1 MAILGPNASGKST
14 LLQLI
19 AGSLAPLSGR
29 VLLDGIEIGSLDAR
43 TRAQRIAVVQQH
55 APLVFPAIAGEF
67 VLQGRHPYGRALHL
81 ANEEDVTL
89 AQNALV
95 GIQISW
101 GRDGL
106 ISRVPMIRLFAI
118 RAEEAA
124 AYHRLCA
131 YKIPRSLDSVGNVA
145 TEDQPKIDI
154 DRLGAA
160 ENERCLGR

>member
-1 MAILGPNASGKST
+1 
-14 LLQLI
+14 
-19 AGSLAPLSGR
+19 
-29 VLLDGIEIGSLDAR
+29 
-43 TRAQRIAVVQQH
+43 
-55 APLVFPAIAGEF
+55 
-67 VLQGRHPYGRALHL
+67 
-81 ANEEDVTL
+81 
-89 AQNALV
+89 
-95 GIQISW
+95 
-101 GRDGL
+101 
-106 ISRVPMIRLFAI
+106 MIRLFAI